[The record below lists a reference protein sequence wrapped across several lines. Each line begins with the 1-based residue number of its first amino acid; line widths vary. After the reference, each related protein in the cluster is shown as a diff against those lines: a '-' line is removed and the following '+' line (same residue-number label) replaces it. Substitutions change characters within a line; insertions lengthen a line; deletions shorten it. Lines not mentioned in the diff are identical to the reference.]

1 MSSRDQADQADPDIT
16 YDLDARDPDYIRET
30 LPTLWL
36 YASLWHRAEV
46 RGLDQIPADGPVLL
60 VGNHSGGITPPDA
73 PVFAVAFASWFGVER
88 PIFLLT
94 HDMLFRLPVVNQL
107 RKWGM
112 MPASRANTR
121 MALRNGHAVLVFPG
135 GDFDVYRPTS
145 QSTNIDF
152 GGRKGFI
159 DVALEAGAPILPVVS
174 LGAQES
180 QLFLSRG
187 ERLAKLVRLDRFFR
201 AKIYPLSFGLPF
213 GFSLGGFPFNLPL
226 PTKITTQVLEPIDVL
241 ERFGPEP
248 DRVEVYDHV
257 MAVMQ
262 EAMDALAAERRY
274 PVIG

>member
-1 MSSRDQADQADPDIT
+1 MTASAASEAPDPDVT
-16 YDLDARDPDYIRET
+16 YDLDDRDPDYIRET

-36 YASLWHRAEV
+36 YASVWHRAEV
-46 RGLDQIPADGPVLL
+46 RGLDQVPPDGPVLL

-121 MALRNGHAVLVFPG
+121 MALRTATSCSSSPAATSTCTGRRRS
-135 GDFDVYRPTS
+135 RPPSTS
-145 QSTNIDF
+145 
-152 GGRKGFI
+152 
-159 DVALEAGAPILPVVS
+159 
-174 LGAQES
+174 GAQG
-180 QLFLSRG
+180 LHRRRPRSRRPGWSPWCRSAPRRASSSSAG
-187 ERLAKLVRLDRFFR
+187 ERLAKLVRLDRLFR
-201 AKIYPLSFGLPF
+201 AKIYPRRSA
-213 GFSLGGFPFNLPL
+213 FPSASASAGSPSTCRS
-226 PTKITTQVLEPIDVL
+226 PPRSPPRCSSPSTCASAS
-241 ERFGPEP
+241 GPNP
-248 DRVEVYDHV
+248 DRTEVYDHV

-274 PVIG
+274 PVLG